1 MTHKKQKL
9 IIIFIAGFI
18 VCIATLVYFSRNGED
33 MYTAHGYVDLKAS
46 ALSFERA
53 GKIDSIN
60 VIEGQKVN
68 KGDILAVLNSDEL
81 SHQLE
86 ITKAK
91 CKAVSAKLSLYER
104 GYRKEEI
111 EQAQANVKK
120 LTENYDLSELS
131 YKRVNELY
139 RSKSISVQEKDNALF
154 NTKMIKAQLDEA
166 KAKLSQMKTGFREE
180 EITQAKAENEGCMAE
195 LKMLDYKISEQGV
208 IKAPFTGSI
217 RTSFR
222 EEADYVT
229 PSQSV
234 FELVKSDKKRIA
246 VYATYEQLP
255 FIHTGNR
262 AFIKNA
268 SDTDIEGVVT
278 YISDTA
284 MFTPKTVQ
292 TQDLRADL
300 VYEIRVETTDPDDIL
315 KFGQPV
321 TVVFSH
327 AD

>member
-120 LTENYDLSELS
+120 LTENYDLLELS

-234 FELVKSDKKRIA
+234 FEIVKTDKKRIA

-255 FIHTGNR
+255 FIHTGNK
-262 AFIKNA
+262 AFIKNG
-268 SDTDIEGVVT
+268 SDKDVEGVVT

-300 VYEIRVETTDPDDIL
+300 VYEIRVETTDPNDIL

>member
-9 IIIFIAGFI
+9 IIIFIAAFI

-234 FELVKSDKKRIA
+234 FEIVKTDKKRIA
-246 VYATYEQLP
+246 VYATYEQFP
-255 FIHTGNR
+255 FIHTGNK
-262 AFIKNA
+262 AFIKNG
-268 SDTDIEGVVT
+268 SDKDVEGVVT

-300 VYEIRVETTDPDDIL
+300 VYEIRVETSDKDDIL

-321 TVVFSH
+321 TVVFTH

>member
-9 IIIFIAGFI
+9 IIIFIAAFI

-234 FELVKSDKKRIA
+234 FEIVKTDKKRIA

-255 FIHTGNR
+255 YIHAGNK
-262 AFIKNA
+262 AFIKNG
-268 SDTDIEGVVT
+268 SDKEVEGVVT

-300 VYEIRVETTDPDDIL
+300 VYEIRVETSDKDDIL

-321 TVVFSH
+321 TVVFTH

>member
-255 FIHTGNR
+255 FIHTGNK
-262 AFIKNA
+262 AFIKNG
-268 SDTDIEGVVT
+268 SDKDVEGVVT

-300 VYEIRVETTDPDDIL
+300 VYEIRVETSDKDDIL

>member
-1 MTHKKQKL
+1 MTHKKPKL
-9 IIIFIAGFI
+9 IIIFIAAFI

-139 RSKSISVQEKDNALF
+139 RSKSTSVQEKDNALF

-234 FELVKSDKKRIA
+234 FEIVKTDKKRIA

-255 FIHTGNR
+255 FIHTGNK
-262 AFIKNA
+262 AFIKNG
-268 SDTDIEGVVT
+268 SDKDVEGVVT

-300 VYEIRVETTDPDDIL
+300 VYEIRVETSDKDDIL

-321 TVVFSH
+321 TVVFTH

>member
-1 MTHKKQKL
+1 MTHKKPKL
-9 IIIFIAGFI
+9 IIIFIAAFI

-268 SDTDIEGVVT
+268 SDTDVEGVVT

>member
-234 FELVKSDKKRIA
+234 FEIVKTDKKRIA

-255 FIHTGNR
+255 FIHTGNK
-262 AFIKNA
+262 AFIKNG
-268 SDTDIEGVVT
+268 SDKDVEGVVT

-292 TQDLRADL
+292 THDLRADL
-300 VYEIRVETTDPDDIL
+300 VYEIRVETSDKDDIL

-321 TVVFSH
+321 TVVFTH

>member
-9 IIIFIAGFI
+9 IITFIAGFI

-234 FELVKSDKKRIA
+234 FEIVKTDKKRIA

-255 FIHTGNR
+255 FIHTGNK
-262 AFIKNA
+262 AFIKNG
-268 SDTDIEGVVT
+268 SDKDVEGVVT

-300 VYEIRVETTDPDDIL
+300 VYEIRVETSDKDDIL

-321 TVVFSH
+321 TVVFTH

>member
-1 MTHKKQKL
+1 MTHKKPKL
-9 IIIFIAGFI
+9 IIIFIAAFI

-234 FELVKSDKKRIA
+234 FEIVKTDKKRIA

-255 FIHTGNR
+255 FIHTGNK
-262 AFIKNA
+262 AFIKNG
-268 SDTDIEGVVT
+268 SDKDVEGVVT
-278 YISDTA
+278 YISDTE

-300 VYEIRVETTDPDDIL
+300 VYEIRVETSDKDDIL

>member
-1 MTHKKQKL
+1 MVHKKRNI
-9 IIIFIAGFI
+9 IIIFIASFLL
-18 VCIATLVYFSRNGED
+18 CIATLIYFSRKSED
-33 MYTAHGYVDLKAS
+33 MYTAHGYVDLRAS
-46 ALSFERA
+46 ALSFERS

-60 VIEGQKVN
+60 VIEGQKVK
-68 KGDILAVLNSDEL
+68 KGDVLAVLNSQEL
-81 SHQLE
+81 SHQLN

-91 CKAVSAKLSLYER
+91 CKAVKSKLDLYEK

-111 EQAQANVKK
+111 DQATATVKK
-120 LTENYDLSELS
+120 LTENYELAQLS
-131 YKRVNELY
+131 YKRINELY

-154 NTKMIKAQLDEA
+154 NTKMTKSQLDEA
-166 KAKLSQMKTGFREE
+166 KAKLSQMKTGFRAE
-180 EITQAKAENEGCMAE
+180 EISQAQAENEGCLAE
-195 LKMLDYKISEQGV
+195 IKMLEYKINEQGV

-222 EEADYVT
+222 EEADFVN

>member
-68 KGDILAVLNSDEL
+68 KGDILAVLSSDEL

-234 FELVKSDKKRIA
+234 FEIVKTDKKRIA

-255 FIHTGNR
+255 FIHTGNK
-262 AFIKNA
+262 AFIKNG
-268 SDTDIEGVVT
+268 SDKDVEGVVT

-300 VYEIRVETTDPDDIL
+300 VYEIRVETSDKDDIL

-321 TVVFSH
+321 TVVFTH

>member
-1 MTHKKQKL
+1 MTYKKRNIL
-9 IIIFIAGFI
+9 VVFIAAFI
-18 VCIATLVYFSRNGED
+18 VCFATLLYFSRTSED
-33 MYTAHGYVDLKAS
+33 MYTAHGYVELKAS

-53 GKIDSIN
+53 GQIDSIN

-68 KGDILAVLNSDEL
+68 KGDILAVLNSEEL
-81 SHQLE
+81 SHQLD

-91 CKAVSAKLSLYER
+91 CKATSAKLSLYEK

-111 EQAQANVKK
+111 EQALANVKK
-120 LTENYDLSELS
+120 LTENYELSELS
-131 YKRVNELY
+131 YKRINELY
-139 RSKSISVQEKDNALF
+139 RSKSVSIQEKDNALF

-180 EITQAKAENEGCMAE
+180 EITQALAENEGCLAE
-195 LKMLDYKISEQGV
+195 IQMLEYKITKQSV
-208 IKAPFTGSI
+208 IKAPFSGSI

-234 FELVKSDKKRIA
+234 FEIVKTDRKRIA
-246 VYATYEQLP
+246 VFASYEQLP
-255 FIHTGNR
+255 FIHTGNK
-262 AFIKNA
+262 AFIKNG
-268 SDTDIEGVVT
+268 SDKDIAGVVT

-300 VYEIRVETTDPDDIL
+300 VYKIRVETSDPDDTL
-315 KFGQPV
+315 KYGQPV
-321 TVVFSH
+321 TVVFDH

>member
-1 MTHKKQKL
+1 MTHKKPKL
-9 IIIFIAGFI
+9 IIIFIAAFI

-180 EITQAKAENEGCMAE
+180 EITQAKAENEGSMAE
-195 LKMLDYKISEQGV
+195 LIMLDYKISEQGV

-234 FELVKSDKKRIA
+234 FEIVKTDKKRIA

-255 FIHTGNR
+255 FIHTGNK
-262 AFIKNA
+262 AFIKNG
-268 SDTDIEGVVT
+268 SDKDVEGVVT

-300 VYEIRVETTDPDDIL
+300 VYEIRVETSDKDDIL

-321 TVVFSH
+321 TVVFTH

>member
-1 MTHKKQKL
+1 MVHKKRNI
-9 IIIFIAGFI
+9 IIIFIASFLL
-18 VCIATLVYFSRNGED
+18 CIATLIYFSRKSED

-234 FELVKSDKKRIA
+234 FEIVKTDKKRIA

-255 FIHTGNR
+255 FIHIRNK
-262 AFIKNA
+262 AFIKNG
-268 SDTDIEGVVT
+268 SDKDVEGVVT

-300 VYEIRVETTDPDDIL
+300 VYEIRVETSDKDDIL

-321 TVVFSH
+321 TVVFTH

>member
-1 MTHKKQKL
+1 MTHKKPKL
-9 IIIFIAGFI
+9 IIIFIAAFI

-68 KGDILAVLNSDEL
+68 KGDILAVLSSDEL

-234 FELVKSDKKRIA
+234 FEIVKTDKKRIA

-255 FIHTGNR
+255 FIHTGNK
-262 AFIKNA
+262 AFIKNG
-268 SDTDIEGVVT
+268 SDKDVEGVVT

-300 VYEIRVETTDPDDIL
+300 VYEIRVETSDKDDIL

-321 TVVFSH
+321 TVVFTH

>member
-1 MTHKKQKL
+1 MTHKKPKL
-9 IIIFIAGFI
+9 IIIFIAAFI

-234 FELVKSDKKRIA
+234 FEIVKTDKKRIA

-255 FIHTGNR
+255 FIHTGNK
-262 AFIKNA
+262 AFIKNG
-268 SDTDIEGVVT
+268 SDNDVEGVVT

>member
-1 MTHKKQKL
+1 MTHKKPKL
-9 IIIFIAGFI
+9 IIIFIAAFI

-222 EEADYVT
+222 EEAD
-229 PSQSV
+229 
-234 FELVKSDKKRIA
+234 
-246 VYATYEQLP
+246 
-255 FIHTGNR
+255 
-262 AFIKNA
+262 
-268 SDTDIEGVVT
+268 
-278 YISDTA
+278 
-284 MFTPKTVQ
+284 
-292 TQDLRADL
+292 
-300 VYEIRVETTDPDDIL
+300 
-315 KFGQPV
+315 
-321 TVVFSH
+321 
-327 AD
+327 

>member
-234 FELVKSDKKRIA
+234 FEIVKTDKKRIA

-255 FIHTGNR
+255 FIHTGNK
-262 AFIKNA
+262 AFIKNG
-268 SDTDIEGVVT
+268 SDKDVEGVVT

-300 VYEIRVETTDPDDIL
+300 VYEIRVETSDKDDIL

>member
-33 MYTAHGYVDLKAS
+33 MCTAHGYVDLKAS

-68 KGDILAVLNSDEL
+68 KGDILAVLSSDEL

-255 FIHTGNR
+255 FIHTGNK
-262 AFIKNA
+262 AFIKNG
-268 SDTDIEGVVT
+268 SDKDVEGVVT

-300 VYEIRVETTDPDDIL
+300 VYEIRVETSDKDDIL

-321 TVVFSH
+321 TVVFTH

>member
-1 MTHKKQKL
+1 MTHKKPKL
-9 IIIFIAGFI
+9 IIIFIAAFI

-255 FIHTGNR
+255 FIHTGNK
-262 AFIKNA
+262 AFIKNG
-268 SDTDIEGVVT
+268 SDKDVEGVVT

-300 VYEIRVETTDPDDIL
+300 VYEIRVETSDKDDIL

>member
-1 MTHKKQKL
+1 MTHKKPKL
-9 IIIFIAGFI
+9 IIIFIAAFI

-234 FELVKSDKKRIA
+234 FEIVKTDKKRIA

-255 FIHTGNR
+255 FIHTGNK
-262 AFIKNA
+262 AFIKNG
-268 SDTDIEGVVT
+268 SDKDVEGVVT

-300 VYEIRVETTDPDDIL
+300 VYEIRVETSDKDDIL

-321 TVVFSH
+321 TVVFTH

>member
-1 MTHKKQKL
+1 MTHKKQKI
-9 IIIFIAGFI
+9 IIIFIAAFI

-91 CKAVSAKLSLYER
+91 CKAVNAKLSLYER

-234 FELVKSDKKRIA
+234 FEIVKTDKKRIA

-255 FIHTGNR
+255 FIHIRNK
-262 AFIKNA
+262 AFIKNG
-268 SDTDIEGVVT
+268 SDKDVEGVVT

-321 TVVFSH
+321 TVVFTH

>member
-1 MTHKKQKL
+1 MTHKKQKI
-9 IIIFIAGFI
+9 IIIFIAAFI

-195 LKMLDYKISEQGV
+195 LRMLDYKISEQGV

-234 FELVKSDKKRIA
+234 FEIVKTDKKRIA

-255 FIHTGNR
+255 FIHTRNK
-262 AFIKNA
+262 AFIKNG
-268 SDTDIEGVVT
+268 SDKDVEGVVT

-300 VYEIRVETTDPDDIL
+300 VYEIRVETSDKDDIL

-321 TVVFSH
+321 TVVFTH

>member
-166 KAKLSQMKTGFREE
+166 KAKLSQMKTGFRAE
-180 EITQAKAENEGCMAE
+180 EISQAQAENEGCLAE
-195 LKMLDYKISEQGV
+195 IKMLEYKINEQGV

-222 EEADYVT
+222 EEADFVN

-255 FIHTGNR
+255 FIHTGNK
-262 AFIKNA
+262 AFIKNG
-268 SDTDIEGVVT
+268 SDKDVEGVVT

-300 VYEIRVETTDPDDIL
+300 VYEIRVETSDKDDIL

-321 TVVFSH
+321 TVVFTH

>member
-234 FELVKSDKKRIA
+234 FEIVKTDKKRIA

-255 FIHTGNR
+255 FIHTGNK
-262 AFIKNA
+262 AFIKNG
-268 SDTDIEGVVT
+268 SDKDVEGVVT

>member
-1 MTHKKQKL
+1 MTHKKQKI
-9 IIIFIAGFI
+9 IIIFIAAFI

-234 FELVKSDKKRIA
+234 FEIVKTDKKRIA

-255 FIHTGNR
+255 FIHTGNK
-262 AFIKNA
+262 AFIKNG
-268 SDTDIEGVVT
+268 SDKDVEGVVT

-300 VYEIRVETTDPDDIL
+300 VYEIRVETSDKDDIL

-321 TVVFSH
+321 TVVFTH

>member
-1 MTHKKQKL
+1 MTHKKQKI
-9 IIIFIAGFI
+9 IIIFIAAFI

-68 KGDILAVLNSDEL
+68 KGDILAVLNSDEF

-234 FELVKSDKKRIA
+234 FEIVKTDKKRIA

-255 FIHTGNR
+255 FIHIRNK
-262 AFIKNA
+262 AFIKNG
-268 SDTDIEGVVT
+268 SDKDVEGVVT

-300 VYEIRVETTDPDDIL
+300 VYEIRVETSDKDDIL

-321 TVVFSH
+321 TVVFTH

>member
-1 MTHKKQKL
+1 MTHKKPKL
-9 IIIFIAGFI
+9 IIIFIAAFI

-222 EEADYVT
+222 EEADFVN

-268 SDTDIEGVVT
+268 SDTDVEGVVT

-300 VYEIRVETTDPDDIL
+300 VYEIRVETTVPDDIL

-321 TVVFSH
+321 TVVFTH

>member
-1 MTHKKQKL
+1 MTHKKQKI
-9 IIIFIAGFI
+9 IIIFIAAFI

-180 EITQAKAENEGCMAE
+180 EITQAKAENEGCIAE

-234 FELVKSDKKRIA
+234 FEIVKTDKKRIA

-255 FIHTGNR
+255 FIHTGNK
-262 AFIKNA
+262 ALIKNG
-268 SDTDIEGVVT
+268 SDKDVEGVVT

-300 VYEIRVETTDPDDIL
+300 VYEIRVETSDKDDIL

-321 TVVFSH
+321 TVVFTH

>member
-1 MTHKKQKL
+1 MTHKKQKI
-9 IIIFIAGFI
+9 IIIFIAAFI

-68 KGDILAVLNSDEL
+68 KGDILAVLNSDEF

-195 LKMLDYKISEQGV
+195 LKMLEYKISEQGV

-234 FELVKSDKKRIA
+234 FEIVKTDKKRIA

-255 FIHTGNR
+255 FIHIRNK
-262 AFIKNA
+262 AFIKNG
-268 SDTDIEGVVT
+268 SDKDVEGVVT

-300 VYEIRVETTDPDDIL
+300 VYEIRVETSDKDDIL

-321 TVVFSH
+321 TVVFTH

>member
-1 MTHKKQKL
+1 MTHKKPKL
-9 IIIFIAGFI
+9 IIIFIAAFI

-234 FELVKSDKKRIA
+234 FEIVKTDKKRIA

-255 FIHTGNR
+255 FIHTGNK
-262 AFIKNA
+262 AFIKNG
-268 SDTDIEGVVT
+268 SDKDVEGVVT

-300 VYEIRVETTDPDDIL
+300 VYEIRVETSDKDDIL

>member
-234 FELVKSDKKRIA
+234 FEIVKTDKKRIA

-255 FIHTGNR
+255 FIHTGNK
-262 AFIKNA
+262 AFIKNG
-268 SDTDIEGVVT
+268 SDKDVEGVVT

-300 VYEIRVETTDPDDIL
+300 VYEIRVETSDKDDIL

-321 TVVFSH
+321 TVVYTH

>member
-9 IIIFIAGFI
+9 IIIFIAAFI

-234 FELVKSDKKRIA
+234 FEIVKTDKKRIA

-255 FIHTGNR
+255 FIHTGNK
-262 AFIKNA
+262 AFIKNG
-268 SDTDIEGVVT
+268 SDKDVEGVVT

-300 VYEIRVETTDPDDIL
+300 VYEIRVETSDKDDIL

-321 TVVFSH
+321 TVVFTH

>member
-166 KAKLSQMKTGFREE
+166 KAKLSQMKTGFRAE
-180 EITQAKAENEGCMAE
+180 EISQAQAENEGCLAE
-195 LKMLDYKISEQGV
+195 IKMLEYKINEQGV

-234 FELVKSDKKRIA
+234 FEIVKTDKKRIA

-255 FIHTGNR
+255 FIHTGNK
-262 AFIKNA
+262 AFIKNG
-268 SDTDIEGVVT
+268 SDKDVEGVVT

-300 VYEIRVETTDPDDIL
+300 VYEIRVETSDKDDIL

-321 TVVFSH
+321 TVVFTH

>member
-166 KAKLSQMKTGFREE
+166 KAKLSQMKTGFRAE
-180 EITQAKAENEGCMAE
+180 EISQAQAENEGCLAE
-195 LKMLDYKISEQGV
+195 IKMLEYKINEQGV

-222 EEADYVT
+222 EEADFVN

-234 FELVKSDKKRIA
+234 FELVKSDKKKNRRIC
-246 VYATYEQLP
+246 
-255 FIHTGNR
+255 
-262 AFIKNA
+262 
-268 SDTDIEGVVT
+268 
-278 YISDTA
+278 YI
-284 MFTPKTVQ
+284 
-292 TQDLRADL
+292 
-300 VYEIRVETTDPDDIL
+300 
-315 KFGQPV
+315 
-321 TVVFSH
+321 
-327 AD
+327 

>member
-234 FELVKSDKKRIA
+234 FEIVKTDKKRIA

-255 FIHTGNR
+255 FIHTGNK
-262 AFIKNA
+262 AFIKNG
-268 SDTDIEGVVT
+268 SDKDVEGVVT

-300 VYEIRVETTDPDDIL
+300 VYEIRVETSDKDDIL

-321 TVVFSH
+321 TVVFTH